1 MSSAPGR
8 QPEKDGLDLHDSEL
22 TIEKRWLILARLDP
36 EDFRRFYAKYC
47 DGVYRFCLRRT
58 LDPQVAEDLTS
69 ETFLRAQRNL
79 WRFRWQGVTFGA
91 YLYRIALNLVRQHVA
106 MAARSVNLDEP
117 DLTIVDARINPLAEI
132 VLTERQMAVRTAVA
146 SLDALSREIFLLH
159 YWEEMTTVEIA
170 AVLGT
175 PEGTV
180 KTRLRRGREALR
192 QQLRRRGIDP
202 AVAPGDKPG
211 DRPCERPRE
220 EAE

>member
-1 MSSAPGR
+1 MAVSADAGVVATVVGVAVSAAAGGTVVGVAVGDKAAGVAVGTLVGAMVGVSAPG
-8 QPEKDGLDLHDSEL
+8 L
-22 TIEKRWLILARLDP
+22 
-36 EDFRRFYAKYC
+36 
-47 DGVYRFCLRRT
+47 DGVA
-58 LDPQVAEDLTS
+58 D
-69 ETFLRAQRNL
+69 
-79 WRFRWQGVTFGA
+79 GVTASGGVLAGA
-91 YLYRIALNLVRQHVA
+91 LVVT
-106 MAARSVNLDEP
+106 VGG
-117 DLTIVDARINPLAEI
+117 V
-132 VLTERQMAVRTAVA
+132 AVA
-146 SLDALSREIFLLH
+146 VGGRDALSREIFLLH

-202 AVAPGDKPG
+202 AFAPGDKPG